1 MVYLS
6 NMNLEVAEE
15 LKYRIVHKT
24 KKPKISLRYFRD
36 DTVYKITLQ
45 PFPHWNPDNARKSKV
60 TQKFVWYVG
69 ISIQLGSLGRLWSQ
83 PGVIGWIKNWEF
95 KAISMRRPLVDRSLP
110 WSAYDCSIKI
120 LVEAISQVV
129 KNCIHWKLSRNIYD
143 VFRHAQGPKC
153 WFTTGGGMNI

>member
-45 PFPHWNPDNARKSKV
+45 PFPHWNPDNARKLVLV

-83 PGVIGWIKNWEF
+83 PGVIGWVKNWEF
-95 KAISMRRPLVDRSLP
+95 KTISVCAKVWSVYAPKYDQYASAFGWPVVTLIRISLP
-110 WSAYDCSIKI
+110 ISAYDCSIKI
-120 LVEAISQVV
+120 VV
-129 KNCIHWKLSRNIYD
+129 
-143 VFRHAQGPKC
+143 
-153 WFTTGGGMNI
+153 